1 MGMVVATAFAAVGF
15 SEEGKGQSIDLSTSG
30 WASSYWSC
38 DIRQNCGASR
48 VMAAYTRPDWRVTAY
63 LATFGGYANPD
74 LTPDLLYQRLW
85 GYRPDYLDGVT
96 GNGPDIP
103 TPVTPYTPD
112 IPPAGP
118 GPDIPPP
125 PPPVTPPGGPG
136 MVTPEP
142 ATMIMLATGLGGVGL
157 SALRR
162 RRKSASA
169 SADLN

>member
-1 MGMVVATAFAAVGF
+1 MVVTTSAIAVVGVV
-15 SEEGKGQSIDLSTSG
+15 SDGKAQTVDLATSG
-30 WASSYWSC
+30 WASTYWSC
-38 DIRQNCGASR
+38 YVRQNCVVSR
-48 VMAAYTRPDWRVTAY
+48 VVPAYTRPDWRVTAY
-63 LATFGGYANPD
+63 LATFGGFANPD

-112 IPPAGP
+112 IPPVGP
-118 GPDIPPP
+118 GPDLPP
-125 PPPVTPPGGPG
+125 PPPVTPGGPG

-162 RRKSASA
+162 RRKSARA
-169 SADLN
+169 SADLV